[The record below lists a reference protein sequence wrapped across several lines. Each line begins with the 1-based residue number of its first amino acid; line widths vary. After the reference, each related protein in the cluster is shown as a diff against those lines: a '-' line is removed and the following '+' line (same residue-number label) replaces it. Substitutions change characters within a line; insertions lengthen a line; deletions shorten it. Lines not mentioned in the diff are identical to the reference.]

1 MSLIDI
7 DMSDLVRWEAAQEIL
22 GTSLE
27 VAASSGTH
35 CKLTHLL
42 LLEILQFIGQLGEI
56 YFDAHLTERERERG
70 RGRGNHPTPTF
81 FPTTQLAVVM
91 AVDLQQKRCLVVYVA
106 NFPRC

>member
-56 YFDAHLTERERERG
+56 YFDAHLTEREREREG
-70 RGRGNHPTPTF
+70 EGEGTTQHQHF
-81 FPTTQLAVVM
+81 FPQRSL
-91 AVDLQQKRCLVVYVA
+91 LW
-106 NFPRC
+106 